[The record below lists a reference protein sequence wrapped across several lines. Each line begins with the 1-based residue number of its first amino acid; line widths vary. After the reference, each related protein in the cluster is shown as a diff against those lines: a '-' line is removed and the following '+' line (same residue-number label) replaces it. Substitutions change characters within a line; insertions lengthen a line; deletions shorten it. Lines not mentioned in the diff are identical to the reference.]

1 MNPSLMIPVER
12 VVRPIHAAMTSKMRM
27 RNELYS
33 HLEQIYQEE
42 FAATQDETKALE
54 RSLARFGDLDEI
66 RTQLQSG
73 ISKPLQW
80 VARLDALFSR
90 RPGEPPLSF
99 AVRNSVQI
107 GAVFLVQWVLILLLA
122 VLRLSAVRESA
133 WLIAPY
139 FLILSLTA
147 ASVTFVVLLIAQ
159 PLVDRPVGELSKW
172 ELFRGATLFGVVA
185 AVAEAVLLFG
195 GKIFSNW
202 EQPLY
207 LFPLMG
213 TAFLGAAGMF
223 SVVIYLFRNELSQL
237 SQWHELEI

>member
-1 MNPSLMIPVER
+1 MNPSLMTPVER
-12 VVRPIHAAMTSKMRM
+12 VVRPVHAPMSSKMRM

-42 FAATQDETKALE
+42 FSATHDETSALE

-66 RTQLQSG
+66 REQLQLG

-80 VARLDALFSR
+80 VDRLDESFSR
-90 RPGEPPLSF
+90 RAGESHLAF
-99 AVRNSVQI
+99 AVRNSFRV
-107 GAVFLVQWVLILLLA
+107 GAVFFVQLIVILLLA
-122 VLRLSAVRESA
+122 ALGLSTVRESA

-147 ASVTFVVLLIAQ
+147 ASVTFVVLQIAQ
-159 PLVDRPVGELSKW
+159 PLVDRPVGALSKW
-172 ELFRGATLFGVVA
+172 ELIRGATLFGVAA

-195 GKIFSNW
+195 GRIFSEW
-202 EQPLY
+202 ELPSH

-213 TAFLGAAGMF
+213 MAFVGAAVMF
-223 SVVIYLFRNELSQL
+223 SVVIFLFRNELSQI
-237 SQWHELEI
+237 SEWRELEI